1 LVSRWSPPAMAY
13 WINDA
18 KARYYRAAIVR
29 DLFEEWVLITAWG
42 GLHSHRG
49 NMRSTVLASY
59 EDGIERIAALD
70 KRRRQRGYRRVVRD
84 D

>member
-1 LVSRWSPPAMAY
+1 
-13 WINDA
+13 
-18 KARYYRAAIVR
+18 
-29 DLFEEWVLITAWG
+29 
-42 GLHSHRG
+42 
-49 NMRSTVLASY
+49 VLASY